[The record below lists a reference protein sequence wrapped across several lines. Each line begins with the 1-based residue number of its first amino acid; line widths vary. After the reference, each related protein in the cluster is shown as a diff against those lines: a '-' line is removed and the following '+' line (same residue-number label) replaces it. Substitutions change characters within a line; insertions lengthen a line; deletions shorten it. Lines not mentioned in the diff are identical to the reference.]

1 MEKRELKDLLFEHV
15 ARIGKAVSSPK
26 RLELLALLAQGEKTV
41 ELLAAESSINVKLA
55 SAHLKALRES
65 RLVTFKK
72 DGKFVV
78 YRLSGDDVAGLWVTL
93 RQLAE
98 EHLIELRVALDQ
110 MVADPKQLV
119 SMDRE
124 ALLNRAERGE
134 VIVIDVRPR
143 QEYDRAH
150 LPFARSMPLEEIGQ
164 RLAEL
169 PRDKDIVAY
178 CRGPFCLFSEEA
190 CQLLNASGYHV
201 RKLLDG
207 VSEWR
212 AAGMPLAET
221 HQ

>member
-1 MEKRELKDLLFEHV
+1 MKKRELKDLLFEHV

-65 RLVTFKK
+65 RLVNFKK

-190 CQLLNASGYHV
+190 YQLLNASGYRV

-212 AAGMPLAET
+212 AAGMPLAEN